1 MIEKIDI
8 SNPSIAE
15 VVRKQMVEATVEE
28 KGLLS
33 NTLFSILLKVMNGR
47 YPLKSMSVD
56 TDIDKLYLECD
67 SGLSFYAM
75 VSAAI
80 NVPGAGFL
88 LHFQRLGKGDLTS
101 GSFLVSQLCMLMG
114 GEIKYRYGKS
124 QNGIAVYSN
133 WREI

>member
-8 SNPSIAE
+8 KDASIAE
-15 VVRKQMVEATVEE
+15 EIRKQMAGATAEE

-33 NTLFSILLKVMNGR
+33 NTLFSILSKVMNGC
-47 YPLKSMSVD
+47 YPVKSMSVE
-56 TDIDKLYLECD
+56 TDINKLYLECD

-124 QNGIAVYSN
+124 QNGIVVYSN